1 MRRMP
6 WATYLWPGLP
16 QLWDSGFWSGLVLA
30 AGFAL
35 LLNLLLLASFVWVEL
50 LSSLHLRVG
59 WLAAG
64 SLWMGA
70 AVISGRYGAR
80 GRYSNSSRDGGRGP
94 GHSTASAEVLFR
106 EALSEYLQGS
116 WFEAEAILKRLLHLD
131 PRDME
136 ARLLL
141 ATLLRHTRRR
151 NEALEQLDRLER
163 LRDAPLWAQE
173 IAAERLRIAGSYS
186 DEEQVGGLAAD
197 QPAEEQAPA
206 NKSDSSSV
214 SQQAA

>member
-35 LLNLLLLASFVWVEL
+35 LLNLLLLASFVWIEL
-50 LSSLHLRVG
+50 LSSLHLRLG

-64 SLWMGA
+64 SLWIGS
-70 AVISGRYGAR
+70 AVISKRYGISGRYG
-80 GRYSNSSRDGGRGP
+80 GRMASS
-94 GHSTASAEVLFR
+94 STASAEVLFR

-116 WFEAEAILKRLLHLD
+116 WFEAESILGRLLHQNQ
-131 PRDME
+131 RDVE

-141 ATLLRHTRRR
+141 ATLLRHTGRRP
-151 NEALEQLDRLER
+151 EALDQLERLER
-163 LRDAPLWAQE
+163 LRDAQLWAQE
-173 IAAERLRIAGSYS
+173 IAAERMWIAQSQT
-186 DEEQVGGLAAD
+186 DDVPADDLAAEHS
-197 QPAEEQAPA
+197 PAEQAPA
-206 NKSDSSSV
+206 NKPDSTSV